1 MSEFSDQT
9 TSRTTTRGTPHRVPP
24 SFEYNPKIRR
34 WLVYHACVCGF
45 QSVHAGELGRG
56 GGDSRRLR
64 CYRALPPGDRCALV
78 GGVSFC
84 FVVNKKGNMDK
95 ESLLSRQNEYGPAQG
110 DVSVSE
116 ENARVHAAGHPKFP
130 VAAVLS
136 ARPLYNTKSLFFEP
150 SLRPR
155 LMDLV
160 HRCQLHCGE
169 EQSHCSLRPGGL
181 MDLSC
186 CALRTCTAAT
196 LWRRTGA
203 RYEVHYSA
211 LVLIFLATVPSAARA
226 EKKKKRHGTRCPANG
241 SRNGQI
247 RLATCC
253 TCGFSSLA
261 MMTYDASFYFA
272 S

>member
-1 MSEFSDQT
+1 MDLSCGA
-9 TSRTTTRGTPHRVPP
+9 SRTCTAATVW
-24 SFEYNPKIRR
+24 RR
-34 WLVYHACVCGF
+34 T
-45 QSVHAGELGRG
+45 E
-56 GGDSRRLR
+56 
-64 CYRALPPGDRCALV
+64 
-78 GGVSFC
+78 
-84 FVVNKKGNMDK
+84 
-95 ESLLSRQNEYGPAQG
+95 
-110 DVSVSE
+110 
-116 ENARVHAAGHPKFP
+116 
-130 VAAVLS
+130 
-136 ARPLYNTKSLFFEP
+136 TLFFEA
-150 SLRPR
+150 ST
-155 LMDLV
+155 
-160 HRCQLHCGE
+160 
-169 EQSHCSLRPGGL
+169 GGL

-203 RYEVHYSA
+203 RYEVHFSA

-247 RLATCC
+247 RLAACC